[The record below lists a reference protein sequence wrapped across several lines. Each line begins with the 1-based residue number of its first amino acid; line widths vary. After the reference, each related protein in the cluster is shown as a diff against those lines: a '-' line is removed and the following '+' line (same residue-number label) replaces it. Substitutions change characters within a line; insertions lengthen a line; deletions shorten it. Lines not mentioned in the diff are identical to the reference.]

1 MTTMRIFQSKRSSGW
16 TTNRPRDT
24 SRRSLKGVAFAALI
38 AGVTA
43 LPYTSFAS
51 APGSTL
57 DDPPV
62 SSLTAVQP
70 ADSALPP
77 EAMGD
82 LHMARKRYQAAI
94 GSYLQASPKS
104 SSLWNKMGMA
114 NQQMFILPEAKKDYE
129 AALKLDPKNPD
140 VINNLGTV
148 YYGMKLY
155 ATAEHYYRKALKY
168 EPKSALIYKNLGTA
182 LMAED
187 KYKKGYACFQTAI
200 AIDPKVFERV
210 TQFRVGEPTPAQKR
224 GAMNYFLAK
233 SYAQAG
239 MVDLAVGY
247 LRMAIDEGFA
257 DRKKIMA
264 DTEFASLHKSTAFQ
278 ELLSEQRAQ

>member
-1 MTTMRIFQSKRSSGW
+1 MTASPLSSLAVAA
-16 TTNRPRDT
+16 TRVPDDPPAT
-24 SRRSLKGVAFAALI
+24 SL
-38 AGVTA
+38 TA
-43 LPYTSFAS
+43 LP
-51 APGSTL
+51 
-57 DDPPV
+57 PPD
-62 SSLTAVQP
+62 TAL
-70 ADSALPP
+70 SP

-82 LHMARKRYQAAI
+82 LHLARKRYQAAI
-94 GSYLQASPKS
+94 GFYLQASPKS

-114 NQQMFILPEAKKDYE
+114 NQQMYILPEAKKDYE
-129 AALKLDPKNPD
+129 NALKLDSKNPD

-187 KYKKGYACFQTAI
+187 KYKKGYACFQTALS
-200 AIDPKVFERV
+200 IDPKVFERV
-210 TQFRVGEPTPAQKR
+210 TQFRVGEPTAAQKR

-247 LRMAIDEGFA
+247 LRMAIDEGFT

-264 DTEFASLHKSTAFQ
+264 DSEFASLHKTSAFQ
-278 ELLSEQRAQ
+278 ELLSEQRTQ